1 MAIDLW
7 VNTRLFQLQK
17 YREDDSEYGSA
28 CCFLGYISLFS
39 KEKYTVGKGFT

>member
-17 YREDDSEYGSA
+17 YREDDSE
-28 CCFLGYISLFS
+28 
-39 KEKYTVGKGFT
+39 

>member
-17 YREDDSEYGSA
+17 YWEDDSE
-28 CCFLGYISLFS
+28 
-39 KEKYTVGKGFT
+39 

>member
-17 YREDDSEYGSA
+17 YRESNSEQGQLVA
-28 CCFLGYISLFS
+28 F
-39 KEKYTVGKGFT
+39 